1 MQLRATAWAIVLAA
15 FITLFAIFLHPSL
28 GGRNP
33 AGSMTQLVAMGP
45 MDRIVHGVVIGAEIV
60 LLAAFAIVSAH
71 LGLGRLPVAGGLAAY
86 AVGVGLTVAASVID
100 GFITPDV
107 AAHYAGGSP
116 AEIDAGVSL
125 LTFGSIALQDLTKV
139 GIAAMSA
146 AIVVWSLVLFEQ
158 PGRGTRPLAVF
169 GIASSVFAVAVL
181 ASASRISPHLLLLTI
196 AAQTLWY
203 AGVGIAVA
211 NLRT

>member
-1 MQLRATAWAIVLAA
+1 
-15 FITLFAIFLHPSL
+15 
-28 GGRNP
+28 
-33 AGSMTQLVAMGP
+33 MTQLVTIGP
-45 MDRIVHGVVIGAEIV
+45 MDRIVHGAVIGAEIV

-71 LGLGRLPVAGGLAAY
+71 LGLGRLSVAGALAAY

-116 AEIDAGVSL
+116 AAIDAGVSL
-125 LTFGSIALQDLTKV
+125 LTYGSIALQDLTKV
-139 GIAAMSA
+139 GIATMSA
-146 AIVVWSLVLFEQ
+146 AIVVWSLMLFEL
-158 PGRGTRPLAVF
+158 PWRGARPLAVF

-181 ASASRISPHLLLLTI
+181 ASASRVSPHVLLLAI

-203 AGVGIAVA
+203 AGAGIAVA
-211 NLRT
+211 NLPT